1 MVDAKLKALS
11 SQPCII
17 LTKKGNRIMNKL
29 KGNRNSIP
37 SALPKASTG
46 IQGFDDI
53 TEGGLPKGR
62 PTLICGGAGSSKT
75 LFAVE
80 FLVRGAM
87 QYQEPGV
94 LMTFEETA
102 EEISQNV
109 VSLGFEVKDLIAQK
123 KMLIDYV
130 HVERSEIRETGEYN
144 LEGLFVRLGY
154 AIDSIGAKR
163 VAIDSLETLFTGLT
177 NTAILRAELH
187 RLFRWL
193 KEKSVTAIITAE
205 RGDGTLTRHGLE
217 EYVSD
222 CVILLD
228 HRVNNQFA
236 IRRLRIVKYR
246 GSRHGTDEY
255 PFLIGEHGISVLP
268 LTSFGLTHIA
278 SNERISCGIPRLDI
292 MLGGKGYYRGS
303 SVLVSGTAGT
313 GKTSIAAHFADATCR
328 RGERCLIFLF
338 EESPSQLIRNMRSIG
353 IDLEPWI
360 KKGQLLLHAARPTL
374 YGLET
379 HLVTMHK
386 LTDEFKPS
394 VVVIDPVTNLSS
406 GGTLSEAKSLLI
418 RLIDYF
424 KMNQISTFFTSLT
437 QGDQNDETTDV
448 GISSLMDKWLLVRD
462 LETNGERNRVL
473 YLLKSRGMA
482 HSNQVREFRLTGD
495 GIDLL
500 DVYIGPNGVLTG
512 TARLAQKAREISESL
527 IRHEECE
534 RRKHELNRNCQTL
547 HAQLDTLRL
556 DLEYAEEERE
566 KICAQETARKEI
578 QVQDRAV
585 MACVR
590 HADPVAHEAIHVKI

>member
-1 MVDAKLKALS
+1 
-11 SQPCII
+11 
-17 LTKKGNRIMNKL
+17 MNKL
-29 KGNRNSIP
+29 GGNRNSFL

-102 EEISQNV
+102 EEITQNV
-109 VSLGFEVKDLIAQK
+109 ASLGFEVKDLIAQK
-123 KMLIDYV
+123 KMLIDHV

-177 NTAILRAELH
+177 NKAILRAELH

-205 RGDGTLTRHGLE
+205 RGNGTLTRHGLE

-255 PFLIGEHGISVLP
+255 PFLIGEHGISVMP
-268 LTSFGLTHIA
+268 LTSLGLTHIA
-278 SNERISCGIPRLDI
+278 STERISSGIPRLDI
-292 MLGGKGYYRGS
+292 MLGG
-303 SVLVSGTAGT
+303 
-313 GKTSIAAHFADATCR
+313 
-328 RGERCLIFLF
+328 
-338 EESPSQLIRNMRSIG
+338 
-353 IDLEPWI
+353 
-360 KKGQLLLHAARPTL
+360 
-374 YGLET
+374 
-379 HLVTMHK
+379 
-386 LTDEFKPS
+386 
-394 VVVIDPVTNLSS
+394 
-406 GGTLSEAKSLLI
+406 
-418 RLIDYF
+418 
-424 KMNQISTFFTSLT
+424 
-437 QGDQNDETTDV
+437 
-448 GISSLMDKWLLVRD
+448 
-462 LETNGERNRVL
+462 
-473 YLLKSRGMA
+473 
-482 HSNQVREFRLTGD
+482 
-495 GIDLL
+495 
-500 DVYIGPNGVLTG
+500 
-512 TARLAQKAREISESL
+512 
-527 IRHEECE
+527 
-534 RRKHELNRNCQTL
+534 
-547 HAQLDTLRL
+547 
-556 DLEYAEEERE
+556 
-566 KICAQETARKEI
+566 
-578 QVQDRAV
+578 
-585 MACVR
+585 
-590 HADPVAHEAIHVKI
+590 

>member
-1 MVDAKLKALS
+1 
-11 SQPCII
+11 
-17 LTKKGNRIMNKL
+17 MNKL
-29 KGNRNSIP
+29 RGNRNSIL

-75 LFAVE
+75 LFAIE

-87 QYQEPGV
+87 KYQEPGV
-94 LMTFEETA
+94 LMTFEETG
-102 EEISQNV
+102 EEITQNV
-109 VSLGFEVKDLIAQK
+109 VSLGFEMKDLIAQK

-163 VAIDSLETLFTGLT
+163 VAIDSLETLFAGLT

-268 LTSFGLTHIA
+268 LTSLGLTHIA
-278 SNERISCGIPRLDI
+278 STERISSGIPRLDI

-313 GKTSIAAHFADATCR
+313 GKTSLSAHFVDATCR

-360 KKGQLLLHAARPTL
+360 KKGRLHLHAARPTL

-406 GGTLSEAKSLLI
+406 GGTLSEAKSLLT

-448 GISSLMDKWLLVRD
+448 GISSLMDTWLLVRD

-473 YLLKSRGMA
+473 YVLKSRGMA

-512 TARLAQKAREISESL
+512 TARLAQKAREKSESL
-527 IRHEECE
+527 IRHEEYE

-547 HAQLDTLRL
+547 QAQLDTLRL

-590 HADPVAHEAIHVKI
+590 HADPVAHEADTLKSKKRERRTAHA